1 MELSQCILKASKCS
15 THSNKIITTGF
26 KNSCHQVQ
34 SATNKLLLGNQLD
47 IFGLQIKNFLQ
58 TSVALPVM
66 YGKHTTTPK
75 RKKKKNNLKNM
86 IALIMIGE
94 SVLISHIQLIW
105 EVHNCFQAQV
115 FFLKML
121 HKDFLEIAI
130 YQHLWPQWQNT
141 RTESKSFSK
150 ASKLIRMDLMMLSFT
165 WMDTNRKLMFKTYF
179 LQVIMINLHFV
190 ELQTDQLGTCLQKKL
205 LQSFMEAMQLLKVVN
220 HLKH

>member
-15 THSNKIITTGF
+15 THSNKIITTGY

-34 SATNKLLLGNQLD
+34 SATNKLLLGNQLAT
-47 IFGLQIKNFLQ
+47 FGLQIKNFLQ

-66 YGKHTTTPK
+66 YGKYATMPK

-105 EVHNCFQAQV
+105 EVQNCFQAQV

-150 ASKLIRMDLMMLSFT
+150 ARKLIRMDLMMLSFT
-165 WMDTNRKLMFKTYF
+165 WMVDGYKSEINVQDLFLTSNDDKPTFCRTTNGSTWHM
-179 LQVIMINLHFV
+179 FV
-190 ELQTDQLGTCLQKKL
+190 EKAYAKFYG
-205 LQSFMEAMQLLKVVN
+205 SYAAIESG
-220 HLKH
+220 